1 MTSSILTGR
10 KISHGAPSL
19 QAAFTRRPEW
29 ANVRLLLDEDE
40 VPAARRTSRSLS

>member
-40 VPAARRTSRSLS
+40 ATPPPFSY